1 MVKYWYHR
9 LLKFS
14 NSKFF
19 LYCVVVEDITKVRQ
33 PLQNFEAIYLLT
45 PDEMVG
51 QQAKMDESCNGI

>member
-1 MVKYWYHR
+1 MVKNRYHR

-14 NSKFF
+14 NSNFF
-19 LYCVVVEDITKVRQ
+19 YCVVVEDITKVRQ

-51 QQAKMDESCNGI
+51 LQTKMDESCNGI